1 MGALLGETFRI
12 LGSHLYLFTLLSL
25 TVWLPGHVVRHY
37 LEFFG
42 SSEESG
48 AQSLRLVL
56 AMVAVFD
63 PLVVSSVL
71 CALGRI
77 KRGQP
82 LGYLVV
88 LSEGMAAWGRLFV
101 VRFIINSAIAVMVL
115 GAFSIPPSGASSLA
129 AAGVLFVL
137 CIVLLFLLVRFAV
150 VDSVVVLEGGNALNA
165 WRRASQLTAGRRWVI
180 LWTTV
185 ALFVVIF
192 GFATVVG
199 QLFRVQP
206 ELHHFVTRV
215 LVDCVLSVS
224 QVMFTIAFFL
234 VYWKARTA
242 AAPETVP
249 A

>member
-56 AMVAVFD
+56 AMQVVFD
-63 PLVVSSVL
+63 PLVVSSVV
-71 CALGRI
+71 CALGRL

-82 LGYLVV
+82 LGYLIV

-101 VRFIINSAIAVMVL
+101 VRFIINSAIAMMVL
-115 GAFSIPPSGASSLA
+115 GALAIPSSGASSLA

-137 CIVLLFLLVRFAV
+137 FIVLLVLLVRFAV
-150 VDSVVVLEGGNALNA
+150 VDSVVVLEGGNVLNA
-165 WRRASQLTAGRRWVI
+165 WRRASRLTAGRRWVI
-180 LWTTV
+180 LWTAI
-185 ALFVVIF
+185 ALFVLIF
-192 GFATVVG
+192 GFAMVVG
-199 QLFRVQP
+199 QLFRFQP
-206 ELHHFVTRV
+206 ELNHFVTRV

-224 QVMFTIAFFL
+224 QSMFTIAFFL
-234 VYWKARTA
+234 VYWKARMA

>member
-42 SSEESG
+42 SSEESR

-56 AMVAVFD
+56 AMQVVFD

-77 KRGQP
+77 KRSQP
-82 LGYLVV
+82 VGYLIV
-88 LSEGMAAWGRLFV
+88 LSEGMAAWGRLFI
-101 VRFIINSAIAVMVL
+101 VRFIINSAIAMVL
-115 GAFSIPPSGASSLA
+115 LGGLAMLSSGAPRLVA
-129 AAGVLFVL
+129 ASTFLVSALVFV
-137 CIVLLFLLVRFAV
+137 ILLTRFAA
-150 VDSVVVLEGGNALNA
+150 VDSVVVLEGGNVLNA
-165 WRRASQLTAGRRWVI
+165 WRRAAQLTAGWRWVI
-180 LWTTV
+180 LWTAT
-185 ALFVVIF
+185 ALFVLIF
-192 GFATVVG
+192 GFAMLIG

-206 ELHHFVTRV
+206 ELSHFVTRV
-215 LVDCVLSVS
+215 LIDCVLSVS
-224 QVMFTIAFFL
+224 QSLFTIAFFL

-242 AAPETVP
+242 AGPETVP

>member
-42 SSEESG
+42 SSEESN
-48 AQSLRLVL
+48 AQSLRLVV
-56 AMVAVFD
+56 AMQVVFD

-71 CALGRI
+71 CALARI
-77 KRGQP
+77 KRSQP

-88 LSEGMAAWGRLFV
+88 LTEGMAAWGRLFV
-101 VRFIINSAIAVMVL
+101 VRFIVNSALAAMVL
-115 GAFSIPPSGASSLA
+115 GGFAILSSGAPRLA
-129 AAGVLFVL
+129 AASTFLVSAVVFV
-137 CIVLLFLLVRFAV
+137 VLLLRFAV

-165 WRRASQLTAGRRWVI
+165 WRRAAKLTAGRRWTI
-180 LWTTV
+180 LWTAL
-185 ALFVVIF
+185 ALFVLIF
-192 GFATVVG
+192 GFAMVVG

-206 ELHHFVTRV
+206 ELNHFVTRV

-224 QVMFTIAFFL
+224 QSLFTIAFFL

-242 AAPETVP
+242 AALATEP